1 MKENNIVFAAN
12 TTAGLPRARA
22 HYLNQAIQLEETTP
36 VNIINIAII
45 FSGGLFLAL
54 VIWAHLTQIKEVATT
69 RGEVIPA
76 DLVHNVQHLEGGIV
90 SEILIRNGDMVKKG
104 QTLLR
109 FSPPATM
116 SELEQ
121 MSVRHASLLLQQER
135 LYALIENRQPE
146 FKETGKSYPKIAEQ
160 QQIIYQAQ
168 LNSQEQKILVIEQQ
182 IEQKKSEKQRSLNQS
197 SIMKKEVALLE
208 EQVDIRKDLN
218 KTGVV
223 ARDELLTT
231 QIQLSENLREY
242 RQFKDNYNVA
252 KTTLAE
258 AEQRR
263 KDAQFQFVKDI
274 QIEAGNIINEI
285 SEVEQTL
292 IRLNDRAKRLNV
304 VAPTGGIV
312 QALSINSINAVAEPG
327 KIILRIVPI
336 DDELIIE
343 SRIMPNDVG
352 HVHIGQSA
360 DVKIDSYDS
369 SRFGSIDG
377 IVKQISATTYL
388 DEKNNPYYRA
398 EITLKQTWVGE
409 NPEIMKIIPGMTAQA
424 NIETG
429 AKSILAY
436 LLRPISRGFDNAFS
450 ER

>member
-1 MKENNIVFAAN
+1 VKENNIVFAAN
-12 TTAGLPRARA
+12 TSAGLPRARA
-22 HYLNQAIQLEETTP
+22 HYLNQAIQLEEITP
-36 VNIINIAII
+36 VNIINIAIM
-45 FSGGLFLAL
+45 FSGGLLVAL
-54 VIWAHLTQIKEVATT
+54 VLWAHFTQIKEVATT
-69 RGEVIPA
+69 RGEIIPA
-76 DLVHNVQHLEGGIV
+76 DLIHNVQHLEGGII
-90 SEILIRNGDMVKKG
+90 SEILVRNGDFVNKG
-104 QTLLR
+104 QSLLR
-109 FSPPATM
+109 FAQPATM
-116 SELEQ
+116 SDLEQ
-121 MSVRHASLLLQQER
+121 MSVRYASLLLQQER
-135 LYALIENRQPE
+135 LYALIENRKPE
-146 FKETGKSYPKIAEQ
+146 FGETGKSYPKLAKQ
-160 QQIIYQAQ
+160 QLTIYQAQ
-168 LNSQEQKILVIEQQ
+168 LNSQKHKVLVIDQQ

-197 SIMKKEVALLE
+197 SIMKEEVKLLK
-208 EQVDIRKDLN
+208 EQVDIRKELN

-242 RQFKDNYNVA
+242 RQFQDNFTVA

-258 AEQRR
+258 ARQRR
-263 KDAQFQFVKDI
+263 KDAEFQFIKDI
-274 QIEAGNIINEI
+274 QLEAGKIISEI
-285 SEVEQTL
+285 AEVEQTL
-292 IRLNDRAKRLNV
+292 IRLNDRATRLNV
-304 VAPTGGIV
+304 VAPVSGIV

-327 KIILRIVPI
+327 KIILRIVPMN
-336 DDELIIE
+336 DELIVE
-343 SRIMPNDVG
+343 SRIMPDDVG

-377 IVKQISATTYL
+377 TVKQISATTYL

-398 EITLKQTWVGE
+398 EITLNQTWVGN
-409 NPEIMKIIPGMTAQA
+409 NPEIMKIIPGMTVQA

>member
-36 VNIINIAII
+36 INIITIAIM
-45 FSGGLFLAL
+45 FSGGLLVAL
-54 VIWAHLTQIKEVATT
+54 VLWANITQIKEVATT

-76 DLVHNVQHLEGGIV
+76 DLIHNVQHLEGGIV
-90 SEILIRNGDMVKKG
+90 SEILVRNGDFVNKG
-104 QTLLR
+104 QSLLR
-109 FSPPATM
+109 FAPPATM
-116 SELEQ
+116 ADLEQ
-121 MSVRHASLLLQQER
+121 MSVRYASLLLEQER
-135 LYALIENRQPE
+135 LHALIENRNPE
-146 FKETGKSYPKIAEQ
+146 FGATGNSYPELATQ
-160 QQIIYQAQ
+160 QLTIYQAQ
-168 LNSQEQKILVIEQQ
+168 LNSQKQKVLVIDQQ

-197 SIMKKEVALLE
+197 SIMKKEVKLLE
-208 EQVDIRKDLN
+208 EQVDIRKNLN

-242 RQFKDNYNVA
+242 RQFQDNFIVA

-258 AEQRR
+258 ARQRR
-263 KDAQFQFVKDI
+263 KDAEFQFIKDI
-274 QIEAGNIINEI
+274 QLEAGNIISEI
-285 SEVEQTL
+285 AEVEQTL
-292 IRLNDRAKRLNV
+292 IRLNDRARRLNV
-304 VAPTGGIV
+304 VAPVSGIV
-312 QALSINSINAVAEPG
+312 QALAINSINAVAEPG
-327 KIILRIVPI
+327 KIILRIVPM
-336 DDELIIE
+336 DDELIVE
-343 SRIMPNDVG
+343 SRIMPDDVG

-377 IVKQISATTYL
+377 TVKQISATTYL

-398 EITLKQTWVGE
+398 EITLSQTWVGD
-409 NPEIMKIIPGMTAQA
+409 NPETMKIIPGMTVQA

-429 AKSILAY
+429 TKSILAY

>member
-1 MKENNIVFAAN
+1 MKENTIVFAAN
-12 TTAGLPRARA
+12 TSAGLPRARA
-22 HYLNQAIQLEETTP
+22 HYLNQAIQLEEITP
-36 VNIINIAII
+36 VNIINIAIM
-45 FSGGLFLAL
+45 FTGGLLVAL
-54 VIWAHLTQIKEVATT
+54 VLWAHFTQIKEVATT
-69 RGEVIPA
+69 HGEVIPA
-76 DLVHNVQHLEGGIV
+76 DLIHNVQHLEGGIV
-90 SEILIRNGDMVKKG
+90 SEILVRNGDFVDKG
-104 QTLLR
+104 QSLLR
-109 FSPPATM
+109 FAPPATM
-116 SELEQ
+116 SDLKQ
-121 MSVRHASLLLQQER
+121 MSVRYASLLLEQER
-135 LYALIENRQPE
+135 LYALIENRNPE
-146 FKETGKSYPKIAEQ
+146 FGENGKRYPKLSSQ
-160 QQIIYQAQ
+160 QLTIYQAQ
-168 LNSQEQKILVIEQQ
+168 LNSQKQKVLVIEQQ

-197 SIMKKEVALLE
+197 SIMKEEVKLLE

-242 RQFKDNYNVA
+242 RQFQDDFIVA

-258 AEQRR
+258 ARQRR
-263 KDAQFQFVKDI
+263 KDAEFQFIKDI
-274 QIEAGNIINEI
+274 QLEAGTIISEI
-285 SEVEQTL
+285 AEVEQTL
-292 IRLNDRAKRLNV
+292 IRLNDRATRLNV
-304 VAPTGGIV
+304 VAPVSGIV

-327 KIILRIVPI
+327 KIILRIVPMN
-336 DDELIIE
+336 DELIVE
-343 SRIMPNDVG
+343 SRIMPDDVG

-377 IVKQISATTYL
+377 TVKQISATTYL

-398 EITLKQTWVGE
+398 EITLNQTWVGN
-409 NPEIMKIIPGMTAQA
+409 NPEIMKIIPGMTVQA

>member
-22 HYLNQAIQLEETTP
+22 HYLNQAIQLEENP
-36 VNIINIAII
+36 PINIINIAIF
-45 FSGGLFLAL
+45 FSGFLFIAIVL
-54 VIWAHLTQIKEVATT
+54 WSHFTQIKEVAAT
-69 RGEVIPA
+69 RAEVIPA
-76 DLVHNVQHLEGGIV
+76 DLIHNVQHLEGGIV
-90 SEILIRNGDMVKKG
+90 SEILVRNGDFVRAG
-104 QTLLR
+104 DTLLR

-135 LYALIENRQPE
+135 LLALIDKREPV
-146 FKETGKSYPKIAEQ
+146 FGKTGDNYPVLAAQ
-160 QQIIYQAQ
+160 QKIIYQAQ
-168 LNSQEQKILVIEQQ
+168 LNSQQQKVAVIDRQ
-182 IEQKKSEKQRSLNQS
+182 IEQKKSEKQRSLNQHT
-197 SIMKKEVALLE
+197 IMKEEVELLE
-208 EQVDIRKDLN
+208 EQVKIREGLN

-223 ARDELLTT
+223 ARDELLKT
-231 QIQLSENLREY
+231 QIQLTENLREY
-242 RQFKDNYNVA
+242 RQYKDNFNVA

-258 AEQRR
+258 AKQRR
-263 KDAQFQFVKDI
+263 KDAEFQFIKDV
-274 QIEAGNIINEI
+274 QIEAGQITSELA
-285 SEVEQTL
+285 EVEQTL

-304 VAPTGGIV
+304 TAPVSGII
-312 QALSINSINAVAEPG
+312 QALSINSINAVAESG
-327 KIILRIVPI
+327 KIILRIVPM
-336 DDELIIE
+336 DDELIVE
-343 SRIMPNDVG
+343 SRIMPNDIG
-352 HVHIGQSA
+352 HVHVGQSA

-377 IVKQISATTYL
+377 TVKQISATTYL

-398 EITLKQTWVGE
+398 EITLNQTWVGN

-429 AKSILAY
+429 SKSILAY

>member
-36 VNIINIAII
+36 TKIINIAII
-45 FSGGLFLAL
+45 FSGVLLIAL
-54 VIWAHLTQIKEVATT
+54 VLWAHLTQIKEVAAT

-76 DLVHNVQHLEGGIV
+76 DLIHNVQHLEGGIV
-90 SEILIRNGDMVKKG
+90 SEILVRNGDLVNKG
-104 QTLLR
+104 DALLR

-116 SELEQ
+116 SDLEQ
-121 MSVRHASLLLQQER
+121 MQVRYASLLLQQER
-135 LYALIENRQPE
+135 LQALIENREPSFGDTE
-146 FKETGKSYPKIAEQ
+146 NDYPRLAGHQKT
-160 QQIIYQAQ
+160 IYIAQ
-168 LNSQEQKILVIEQQ
+168 LNSQSQKIEVINQQ

-208 EQVDIRKDLN
+208 EQVEIRKRLN
-218 KTGVV
+218 ETGVV

-231 QIQLSENLREY
+231 QIQLSESLREY
-242 RQFKDNYNVA
+242 RQFQDNFNVA
-252 KTTLAE
+252 KTTLSE
-258 AEQRR
+258 AKHRR
-263 KDAQFQFVKDI
+263 KDVEFQFIKDLH
-274 QIEAGNIINEI
+274 IESGQVTNELA
-285 SEVEQTL
+285 EVEQTL
-292 IRLNDRAKRLNV
+292 IRLVDRANRLNV
-304 VAPTGGIV
+304 MAPVSGII

-327 KIILRIVPI
+327 KIILRIVPM
-336 DDELIIE
+336 DDELIVE
-343 SRIMPNDVG
+343 TRILPKDIG

-377 IVKQISATTYL
+377 KVKQISATTYL

-398 EITLKQTWVGE
+398 EITLDKAWVGD
-409 NPEIMKIIPGMTAQA
+409 NPETMKIIPGMTVAA

-436 LLRPISRGFDNAFS
+436 LLRPVSRGLDNAFT

>member
-36 VNIINIAII
+36 INIITIAIM
-45 FSGGLFLAL
+45 FSGGLLVAL
-54 VIWAHLTQIKEVATT
+54 VLWAHITQIKEVATT

-76 DLVHNVQHLEGGIV
+76 DLIHNVQHLEGGIV
-90 SEILIRNGDMVKKG
+90 SEILVRNGDFVNKG
-104 QTLLR
+104 QSLLR
-109 FSPPATM
+109 FAPPATM
-116 SELEQ
+116 ADLEQ
-121 MSVRHASLLLQQER
+121 MSVRYASLLLEQER
-135 LYALIENRQPE
+135 LHALIENRNPE
-146 FKETGKSYPKIAEQ
+146 FGATGNSYPELATQ
-160 QQIIYQAQ
+160 QLTIYQAQ
-168 LNSQEQKILVIEQQ
+168 LNSQKQKVLVIDQQ

-197 SIMKKEVALLE
+197 SIMKKEVKLLE
-208 EQVDIRKDLN
+208 EQVDIRKNLN

-242 RQFKDNYNVA
+242 RQFQDNFIVA

-258 AEQRR
+258 ARQRR
-263 KDAQFQFVKDI
+263 KDAEFQFIKDI
-274 QIEAGNIINEI
+274 QLEAGNIISEI
-285 SEVEQTL
+285 AEVEQTL
-292 IRLNDRAKRLNV
+292 IRLNDRARRLNV
-304 VAPTGGIV
+304 VAPVSGIV
-312 QALSINSINAVAEPG
+312 QALAINSINAVAEPG
-327 KIILRIVPI
+327 KIILRIVPM
-336 DDELIIE
+336 DDELIVE
-343 SRIMPNDVG
+343 SRIMPDDVG

-377 IVKQISATTYL
+377 TVKQISATTYL

-398 EITLKQTWVGE
+398 EITLSQTWVGD
-409 NPEIMKIIPGMTAQA
+409 NPETMKIIPGMTVQA

-429 AKSILAY
+429 TKSILAY

>member
-22 HYLNQAIQLEETTP
+22 HYLNQAIQLEETAP
-36 VNIINIAII
+36 INIINIAIM
-45 FSGGLFLAL
+45 FSGGLLVAL
-54 VIWAHLTQIKEVATT
+54 VLWAHITQIKEVATT

-76 DLVHNVQHLEGGIV
+76 DLIHNVQHLEGGIV
-90 SEILIRNGDMVKKG
+90 SEILVRNGDFVNKG
-104 QTLLR
+104 QSLVR
-109 FSPPATM
+109 FAPPATM

-121 MSVRHASLLLQQER
+121 MSVRYASLLLEQER
-135 LYALIENRQPE
+135 LHALIGNRNPE
-146 FKETGKSYPKIAEQ
+146 FGATGNSYPELATQ
-160 QQIIYQAQ
+160 QLTIYQAQ
-168 LNSQEQKILVIEQQ
+168 LNSQKQKVLVIDQQ

-197 SIMKKEVALLE
+197 NIMKKEIKLLE
-208 EQVDIRKDLN
+208 EQVDIRKNLN

-242 RQFKDNYNVA
+242 RQFQDNFIVA

-258 AEQRR
+258 ARQRR
-263 KDAQFQFVKDI
+263 KDAEFEFIKDI
-274 QIEAGNIINEI
+274 QLEAGNIISEI
-285 SEVEQTL
+285 AEVKQTL
-292 IRLNDRAKRLNV
+292 IRLNDRARRLNV
-304 VAPTGGIV
+304 VAPVSGIV
-312 QALSINSINAVAEPG
+312 QALAINSINAVAEPG

-336 DDELIIE
+336 DDELIVE
-343 SRIMPNDVG
+343 SRIMPDDVG

-377 IVKQISATTYL
+377 TVKQISATTYL

-398 EITLKQTWVGE
+398 EITLNQTWVGD
-409 NPEIMKIIPGMTAQA
+409 NPETMKIIPGMTVQA

-429 AKSILAY
+429 TKSILAY

>member
-36 VNIINIAII
+36 INIINIAIM
-45 FSGGLFLAL
+45 FSGGLLVAL
-54 VIWAHLTQIKEVATT
+54 VLWAHITQIKEVATT

-76 DLVHNVQHLEGGIV
+76 DLIHNVQHLEGGIV
-90 SEILIRNGDMVKKG
+90 SEILVRNGDFVNKG
-104 QTLLR
+104 QSLLR
-109 FSPPATM
+109 FAPPATM
-116 SELEQ
+116 ADLEQ
-121 MSVRHASLLLQQER
+121 MSVRYASLLLEQER
-135 LYALIENRQPE
+135 LHALIDNRNPE
-146 FKETGKSYPKIAEQ
+146 FGETGNSYPQLATQ
-160 QQIIYQAQ
+160 QLTIYQAQ
-168 LNSQEQKILVIEQQ
+168 LNSQKQKVLVIDQQ

-197 SIMKKEVALLE
+197 NIMKKEVKLLE
-208 EQVDIRKDLN
+208 EQVDIRKNLN

-242 RQFKDNYNVA
+242 RQFQDNFIVA
-252 KTTLAE
+252 RTTLAE
-258 AEQRR
+258 ARQRR
-263 KDAQFQFVKDI
+263 KDAEFQFIKDI
-274 QIEAGNIINEI
+274 QLEAGNIISEI
-285 SEVEQTL
+285 AEVEQTL
-292 IRLNDRAKRLNV
+292 IRLNDRARRLNV
-304 VAPTGGIV
+304 VAPVSGIV
-312 QALSINSINAVAEPG
+312 QALAINSINAVAEPG
-327 KIILRIVPI
+327 KIILRIVPM
-336 DDELIIE
+336 DDELIVE
-343 SRIMPNDVG
+343 SRIMPDDVG

-377 IVKQISATTYL
+377 TVKQISATTYL

-398 EITLKQTWVGE
+398 EITLSQTWVGD
-409 NPEIMKIIPGMTAQA
+409 NPETMKIIPGMTVQA

-429 AKSILAY
+429 TKSILAY

>member
-22 HYLNQAIQLEETTP
+22 HYLNQAIQLEESTP
-36 VNIINIAII
+36 TNIINIAIM
-45 FSGGLFLAL
+45 FSGALLIAL
-54 VIWAHLTQIKEVATT
+54 VLWAHLTQIKEVSMT

-76 DLVHNVQHLEGGIV
+76 GLVHNVQHLEGGIV
-90 SEILIRNGDMVKKG
+90 SEILVRNGDFVNTG
-104 QTLLR
+104 DTLLR
-109 FSPPATM
+109 FAPPETM

-121 MSVRHASLLLQQER
+121 MSVRYASLLFQQER
-135 LYALIENRQPE
+135 LLALIENREPE
-146 FKETGKSYPKIAEQ
+146 FDLTKKTYPNLAAQ
-160 QQIIYQAQ
+160 QKIIYKAQ
-168 LNSQEQKILVIEQQ
+168 LNSQLQKVAVIDQQ

-197 SIMKKEVALLE
+197 IIMKEEVELLK
-208 EQVDIRKDLN
+208 EQVKIRKRLN
-218 KTGVV
+218 KNGVV

-231 QIQLSENLREY
+231 QIQLTENLREY
-242 RQFKDNYNVA
+242 RQYLDNFNVA

-258 AEQRR
+258 ARQRR
-263 KDAQFQFVKDI
+263 KDIEFQFIKDI
-274 QIEAGNIINEI
+274 QLEAGKIISERA
-285 SEVEQTL
+285 EVEQTL

-304 VAPTGGIV
+304 VASVSGIV

-327 KIILRIVPI
+327 KIILRIVPM
-336 DDELIIE
+336 DDELIVE
-343 SRIMPNDVG
+343 SRILPDDVG

-377 IVKQISATTYL
+377 TVRQISATTYL

-398 EITLKQTWVGE
+398 EITLNQTWVGN
-409 NPEIMKIIPGMTAQA
+409 NPEIMKIIPGMTVQA

-429 AKSILAY
+429 SKSILAY
-436 LLRPISRGFDNAFS
+436 LLRPISRGFENAFT

>member
-1 MKENNIVFAAN
+1 MKENTIVFAAN
-12 TTAGLPRARA
+12 TSAGLPRARA
-22 HYLNQAIQLEETTP
+22 HYLNQAIQLEEITP
-36 VNIINIAII
+36 VNIINIAIM
-45 FSGGLFLAL
+45 FTGGLLVAL
-54 VIWAHLTQIKEVATT
+54 VLWAHFTQIKEVATT
-69 RGEVIPA
+69 HGEVIPA
-76 DLVHNVQHLEGGIV
+76 DLIHNVQHLEGGIV
-90 SEILIRNGDMVKKG
+90 SEILVRNGDFVDKG
-104 QTLLR
+104 QSLLR
-109 FSPPATM
+109 FAPPATM
-116 SELEQ
+116 SDLKQ
-121 MSVRHASLLLQQER
+121 MSVRYASLLLEQER
-135 LYALIENRQPE
+135 LYALIENRNPE
-146 FKETGKSYPKIAEQ
+146 FGENGKRYPKLSSQ
-160 QQIIYQAQ
+160 QLTIYQAQ
-168 LNSQEQKILVIEQQ
+168 LNSQKQKVLVIEQQ

-197 SIMKKEVALLE
+197 SIMKEEVKLLE

-242 RQFKDNYNVA
+242 RQFQDDFIVA

-258 AEQRR
+258 ARQRR
-263 KDAQFQFVKDI
+263 KDAEFQFIKDI
-274 QIEAGNIINEI
+274 QLEAGTIISEI
-285 SEVEQTL
+285 AEVEQTL
-292 IRLNDRAKRLNV
+292 IRLNDRATRLNV
-304 VAPTGGIV
+304 VAPVSGIV

-327 KIILRIVPI
+327 KIILRIVPMN
-336 DDELIIE
+336 DELIVE
-343 SRIMPNDVG
+343 SRIMPDDVG

-360 DVKIDSYDS
+360 DVKIDSYES

-377 IVKQISATTYL
+377 TVKQISATTYL

-398 EITLKQTWVGE
+398 EITLNQTWVGN
-409 NPEIMKIIPGMTAQA
+409 NPEIMKIIPGMTVQA

>member
-1 MKENNIVFAAN
+1 VKENNIVFAAN

-36 VNIINIAII
+36 TKIINIAII
-45 FSGGLFLAL
+45 FSGVLFIAL
-54 VIWAHLTQIKEVATT
+54 VLWAHLTQIKEVAAT

-76 DLVHNVQHLEGGIV
+76 DLIHNVQHLEGGII
-90 SEILIRNGDMVKKG
+90 SEILIRNGDLVRQG
-104 QTLLR
+104 ETLLR

-121 MSVRHASLLLQQER
+121 MHVRYASLLLQQER
-135 LYALIENRQPE
+135 LQALIENREPDFSDTE
-146 FKETGKSYPKIAEQ
+146 KDYPKLANHQKTIHH
-160 QQIIYQAQ
+160 AQ
-168 LNSQEQKILVIEQQ
+168 LKSQLQKVAVIDQQ
-182 IEQKKSEKQRSLNQS
+182 IEQKKSEKQRSLNQTD
-197 SIMKKEVALLE
+197 IMKNEIVLLE
-208 EQVDIRKDLN
+208 EQVTIRERLN

-231 QIQLSENLREY
+231 QIQLSENQREY

-252 KTTLAE
+252 ITTLSE
-258 AEQRR
+258 VRHRR
-263 KDAQFQFVKDI
+263 KDVELQFIKDI
-274 QIEAGNIINEI
+274 QIESGQVTNELA
-285 SEVEQTL
+285 EVEQTL
-292 IRLNDRAKRLNV
+292 IRLTDRANRLNV
-304 VAPTGGIV
+304 VAPISGIV

-327 KIILRIVPI
+327 KIILRIVPM

-343 SRIMPNDVG
+343 ARILPKDIG
-352 HVHIGQSA
+352 HVHIGQST

-369 SRFGSIDG
+369 SRFGSING
-377 IVKQISATTYL
+377 KVKHISATTYL

-398 EITLKQTWVGE
+398 EITLDKSWVGD
-409 NPEIMKIIPGMTAQA
+409 NPEIMKIIPGMTVAA

-436 LLRPISRGFDNAFS
+436 LLRPVSRGLDNAFT

>member
-1 MKENNIVFAAN
+1 VKENNIVFAAN

-22 HYLNQAIQLEETTP
+22 HYLNQAIQLEENP
-36 VNIINIAII
+36 PINIINIAIA
-45 FSGGLFLAL
+45 FSGVLLIAL
-54 VIWAHLTQIKEVATT
+54 VLWAHLTQIKEVATT

-76 DLVHNVQHLEGGIV
+76 DLIHNVQHLEGGIV
-90 SEILIRNGDMVKKG
+90 SEILVRNGDLVNTG
-104 QTLLR
+104 DTLLR
-109 FSPPATM
+109 FAPPATM

-121 MSVRHASLLLQQER
+121 MSVRYASLLLQQER
-135 LYALIENRQPE
+135 LHALIENREPE
-146 FKETGKSYPKIAEQ
+146 FGQTGNTYPDLSAQQKI
-160 QQIIYQAQ
+160 IFTAQ
-168 LNSQEQKILVIEQQ
+168 LNSQLQKVAVIKQQ
-182 IEQKKSEKQRSLNQS
+182 IEQKKSEKQRSFNQS

-208 EQVDIRKDLN
+208 EQVKIRKKLN

-231 QIQLSENLREY
+231 QIQLTENLREY
-242 RQFKDNYNVA
+242 RQFQDNINVA

-258 AEQRR
+258 AMQRR
-263 KDAQFQFVKDI
+263 KDAEFQFIKDI
-274 QIEAGNIINEI
+274 QLEAGKIVSELA
-285 SEVEQTL
+285 EVEQTL

-304 VAPTGGIV
+304 VAPVSGIV

-327 KIILRIVPI
+327 KIILRIVPM
-336 DDELIIE
+336 DDELIVE
-343 SRIMPNDVG
+343 SRILPDDVG

-360 DVKIDSYDS
+360 DVKVDSYDS
-369 SRFGSIDG
+369 SRFGGIDG
-377 IVKQISATTYL
+377 TVKQISATTYL

-398 EITLKQTWVGE
+398 EISLNQTWVGN
-409 NPEIMKIIPGMTAQA
+409 NPEIMKIIPGMTVQA

>member
-12 TTAGLPRARA
+12 TSAGLPRARA
-22 HYLNQAIQLEETTP
+22 HYLNQAIQLEESPP

-45 FSGGLFLAL
+45 FSFGLLVAL
-54 VIWAHLTQIKEVATT
+54 VLWAHITQIKEVATT

-76 DLVHNVQHLEGGIV
+76 DLIHNVQHLEGGIV
-90 SEILIRNGDMVKKG
+90 SEILVRNGDLVEKG
-104 QTLLR
+104 QSLLR
-109 FSPPATM
+109 FAPSATM

-121 MSVRHASLLLQQER
+121 MSVRYASLLLQQER
-135 LYALIENRQPE
+135 LLALMEKREPD
-146 FKETGKSYPKIAEQ
+146 FGETGKDYPDLAQ
-160 QQIIYQAQ
+160 QQSTIYQAQ
-168 LNSQEQKILVIEQQ
+168 LNSQLQKVLVIDQQ
-182 IEQKKSEKQRSLNQS
+182 IEQKKSERQRSLNQS
-197 SIMKKEVALLE
+197 SIMKKEVKLLE

-242 RQFKDNYNVA
+242 RQFQDNFNVA

-258 AEQRR
+258 ARQRR
-263 KDAQFQFVKDI
+263 KDAEFQFIKDI
-274 QIEAGNIINEI
+274 QLEAGNILSELT
-285 SEVEQTL
+285 EVEQTL
-292 IRLNDRAKRLNV
+292 IRLNDKVRRLNV
-304 VAPTGGIV
+304 TAPVSGIV

-336 DDELIIE
+336 DDELIVE
-343 SRIMPNDVG
+343 SRIMPDDVG

-377 IVKQISATTYL
+377 TVKQISATTYL

-398 EITLKQTWVGE
+398 EITLKQTWVGD
-409 NPEIMKIIPGMTAQA
+409 NPEIMKIIPGMTVQA

>member
-36 VNIINIAII
+36 INIISIAIM
-45 FSGGLFLAL
+45 FSGGLLIAL
-54 VIWAHLTQIKEVATT
+54 VLWAHITQIKEVATT

-76 DLVHNVQHLEGGIV
+76 DLIHNVQHLEGGIV
-90 SEILIRNGDMVKKG
+90 SEILVRNGDFVNKG
-104 QTLLR
+104 QSLLR
-109 FSPPATM
+109 FAPPATM
-116 SELEQ
+116 ADLEQ
-121 MSVRHASLLLQQER
+121 MSVRYASLLLEQER
-135 LYALIENRQPE
+135 LHALIENRKPE
-146 FKETGKSYPKIAEQ
+146 FGKTGTSYPELATQ
-160 QQIIYQAQ
+160 QLTIYQAQ
-168 LNSQEQKILVIEQQ
+168 LNSQKQKVLVIDQQ

-197 SIMKKEVALLE
+197 SIMKEEVKLLE
-208 EQVDIRKDLN
+208 EQVDIRRDLN

-242 RQFKDNYNVA
+242 RQFQDNFIVA

-258 AEQRR
+258 ARQRR
-263 KDAQFQFVKDI
+263 KDAEFQFIKDI
-274 QIEAGNIINEI
+274 QLEAGNIISEI
-285 SEVEQTL
+285 AEVEQTL
-292 IRLNDRAKRLNV
+292 IRLNDRARRLNV
-304 VAPTGGIV
+304 VAPVSGIV
-312 QALSINSINAVAEPG
+312 QALAINSINAVAEPG
-327 KIILRIVPI
+327 KIILRIVPM
-336 DDELIIE
+336 DDELIVE
-343 SRIMPNDVG
+343 SRIMPDDVG

-377 IVKQISATTYL
+377 TVKQISATTYL

-398 EITLKQTWVGE
+398 EITLSQPWVGD
-409 NPEIMKIIPGMTAQA
+409 NPETMKIIPGMTVQA

-429 AKSILAY
+429 TKSILAY

>member
-22 HYLNQAIQLEETTP
+22 HYLNQAIQLEENP
-36 VNIINIAII
+36 PINIINISIF
-45 FSGGLFLAL
+45 FSGFLLIAL
-54 VIWAHLTQIKEVATT
+54 VLWAHVTQIKEVAAT

-76 DLVHNVQHLEGGIV
+76 DLIHNVQHLEGGIV
-90 SEILIRNGDMVKKG
+90 SEILIRNGDFVKKG
-104 QTLLR
+104 ETLIR

-116 SELEQ
+116 SDLEQ

-135 LYALIENRQPE
+135 LHALIEKREPNFAQ
-146 FKETGKSYPKIAEQ
+146 TGIDYPVLATQ
-160 QQIIYQAQ
+160 QEIVYQAQ
-168 LNSQEQKILVIEQQ
+168 LNSQHQKIAVIERQ
-182 IEQKKSEKQRSLNQS
+182 IEQKKSEKQRSLNQHT
-197 SIMKKEVALLE
+197 IMKDEIDLLE
-208 EQVDIRKDLN
+208 EQVSIRDGLN

-223 ARDELLTT
+223 ARDELLITKIALT
-231 QIQLSENLREY
+231 ENLREY

-252 KTTLAE
+252 KSTLAE
-258 AEQRR
+258 AKQRR
-263 KDAQFQFVKDI
+263 KEAEFQFIKEI
-274 QIEAGNIINEI
+274 QIEAGQIANELA
-285 SEVEQTL
+285 EVKQTL
-292 IRLNDRAKRLNV
+292 IRLNDRADRLNV
-304 VAPTGGIV
+304 VAPVSGIV

-327 KIILRIVPI
+327 KVILRIVPM
-336 DDELIIE
+336 DDELIVE

-352 HVHIGQSA
+352 HVHVGQSA

-377 IVKQISATTYL
+377 TVKQISATTYL

-398 EITLKQTWVGE
+398 EITLNQTWVGN
-409 NPEIMKIIPGMTAQA
+409 NPELMKIIPGMTVQA

-436 LLRPISRGFDNAFS
+436 LLRPISRGFDNAFT

>member
-36 VNIINIAII
+36 VKIINIAIM
-45 FSGGLFLAL
+45 FSGILL
-54 VIWAHLTQIKEVATT
+54 VSLITWAYFTQIKEVATT

-76 DLVHNVQHLEGGIV
+76 DLIHNVQHLEGGIV
-90 SEILIRNGDMVKKG
+90 SEILVRNGDHVEAG
-104 QTLLR
+104 DTLLR

-116 SELEQ
+116 SDLEQ
-121 MSVRHASLLLQQER
+121 MSVRYASLLLQQER

-146 FKETGKSYPKIAEQ
+146 FGKTGLDYPRQAKQ
-160 QQIIYQAQ
+160 QHTIYHAQ
-168 LNSQEQKILVIEQQ
+168 LNSQRQKIAVIDQQ
-182 IEQKKSEKQRSLNQS
+182 IEQKKSEKQRALNQS
-197 SIMKKEVALLE
+197 GIMQKEVKLLE
-208 EQVDIRKDLN
+208 EQVEIRKQLN
-218 KTGVV
+218 TTGVV

-231 QIQLSENLREY
+231 QIQLTENLREY
-242 RQFKDNYNVA
+242 RQFIDSYTVA
-252 KTTLAE
+252 EITLTE
-258 AEQRR
+258 ARQRR
-263 KDAQFQFVKDI
+263 KDAEFQFIKEV
-274 QIEAGNIINEI
+274 QLEAGQIIDELA
-285 SEVEQTL
+285 EVEQTL

-304 VAPTGGIV
+304 VATVSGIV

-336 DDELIIE
+336 DDELIVE
-343 SRIMPNDVG
+343 ARILPKDVG
-352 HVHIGQSA
+352 HVHIGQRTE
-360 DVKIDSYDS
+360 VKIDSYDS

-377 IVKQISATTYL
+377 TVKQISATTYL

-398 EITLKQTWVGE
+398 EISLNQTWVGD
-409 NPEIMKIIPGMTAQA
+409 NPEIMKIIPGMTVQA

-429 AKSILAY
+429 AKSVLDY

>member
-22 HYLNQAIQLEETTP
+22 HYLNQAIQLEETAP
-36 VNIINIAII
+36 INIINIAIM
-45 FSGGLFLAL
+45 FSGGLLVAL
-54 VIWAHLTQIKEVATT
+54 VLWAHITQIKEVATT

-76 DLVHNVQHLEGGIV
+76 DLIHNVQHLEGGIV
-90 SEILIRNGDMVKKG
+90 SEILVRNGDFVNKG
-104 QTLLR
+104 QSLVR
-109 FSPPATM
+109 FAPPATM

-121 MSVRHASLLLQQER
+121 MSVRYASLLLEQER
-135 LYALIENRQPE
+135 LHALIGNRNPE
-146 FKETGKSYPKIAEQ
+146 FGATGNSYPELATQ
-160 QQIIYQAQ
+160 QLTIYQAQ
-168 LNSQEQKILVIEQQ
+168 LNSQKQKVLVIDQQ

-197 SIMKKEVALLE
+197 NIMKKEIKLLE
-208 EQVDIRKDLN
+208 EQVDIRKNLN

-242 RQFKDNYNVA
+242 RQFQDNFIVA

-258 AEQRR
+258 ARQRR
-263 KDAQFQFVKDI
+263 KDAEFEFIKDI
-274 QIEAGNIINEI
+274 QLEAGNIISEI
-285 SEVEQTL
+285 AEVKQTL
-292 IRLNDRAKRLNV
+292 IRLNDRARRLNV
-304 VAPTGGIV
+304 VAPVSGIV
-312 QALSINSINAVAEPG
+312 QALAINSINAVAEPG

-336 DDELIIE
+336 DDELIVE
-343 SRIMPNDVG
+343 SRIMPDDVG

-360 DVKIDSYDS
+360 DVKVDSYDS

-377 IVKQISATTYL
+377 TVKQISATTYL

-398 EITLKQTWVGE
+398 EITLNQTWVGD
-409 NPEIMKIIPGMTAQA
+409 NPETMKIIPGMTVQA

-429 AKSILAY
+429 TKSILAY
-436 LLRPISRGFDNAFS
+436 LLRPVSRGFDNAFS